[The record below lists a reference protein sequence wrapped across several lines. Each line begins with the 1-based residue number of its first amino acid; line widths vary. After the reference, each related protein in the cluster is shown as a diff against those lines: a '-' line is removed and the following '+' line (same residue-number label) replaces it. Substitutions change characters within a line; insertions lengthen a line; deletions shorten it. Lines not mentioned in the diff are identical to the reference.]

1 MSAAAPIRLHY
12 WPTPNGWKITIMLE
26 ELGVP
31 YEVIPVDIRKGDQFD
46 QAFLKISPNNKI
58 PAIVDHTPA
67 GPVAVFETAAILLYL
82 AESSGRLL
90 PTEPTARANTMAWLI
105 WGTSSL
111 GGALPQLHHFVDSPE
126 KLPSA
131 IERFTSDCVRMFKVQ
146 EKRLSEVEF
155 LAGDY
160 SVADIPSFCSTAGWL
175 QRVKDLSNG
184 ALGDTPSTERWLKAV
199 GKRAAVRKVM
209 AG

>member
-1 MSAAAPIRLHY
+1 MIDFYTYPG
-12 WPTPNGWKITIMLE
+12 PNSRKAQIMLE
-26 ELGVP
+26 EAGAQYTVRT
-31 YEVIPVDIRKGDQFD
+31 VDITKGEQFAPD
-46 QAFLKISPNNKI
+46 FLKISPNNKI

-90 PTEPTARANTMAWLI
+90 PTEPIARANTMAWLV

-146 EKRLSEVEF
+146 ENRLAEVEF

-175 QRVKDLSNG
+175 KRVKDLSNG
-184 ALGDTPSTERWLKAV
+184 ALGDTPATDRWLKAV
-199 GKRAAVRKVM
+199 GERAAVRKVM
-209 AG
+209 AGG

>member
-1 MSAAAPIRLHY
+1 MIDFYTYPG
-12 WPTPNGWKITIMLE
+12 PNSRKAQIMLE
-26 ELGVP
+26 EAGAQYTVRT
-31 YEVIPVDIRKGDQFD
+31 VDITKGEQFAPD
-46 QAFLKISPNNKI
+46 FLKISPNNKI

-90 PTEPTARANTMAWLI
+90 PTEPVARANTMAWLV

-111 GGALPQLHHFVDSPE
+111 GGALPQLHHFVDAPE

-175 QRVKDLSNG
+175 KRVKDLSNG
-184 ALGDTPSTERWLKAV
+184 ALGDTPATDRWLKAV
-199 GKRAAVRKVM
+199 GERAAVRKVM
-209 AG
+209 AGG

>member
-1 MSAAAPIRLHY
+1 MIDFYTYPG
-12 WPTPNGWKITIMLE
+12 PNSRKAQIMLE
-26 ELGVP
+26 EAGAQYTVRN
-31 YEVIPVDIRKGDQFD
+31 VDITKGEQFAPD
-46 QAFLKISPNNKI
+46 FLKISPNNKI

-90 PTEPTARANTMAWLI
+90 PTEPIARANTMAWLV

-111 GGALPQLHHFVDSPE
+111 GGALPQLHHFVDSPV

-146 EKRLSEVEF
+146 EKRLAEVEF

-175 QRVKDLSNG
+175 KRVKDLSNG
-184 ALGDTPSTERWLKAV
+184 ALGDTPATDRWLKAV
-199 GKRAAVRKVM
+199 GERAAVRKVM
-209 AG
+209 AGG

>member
-1 MSAAAPIRLHY
+1 MIDFYTYPG
-12 WPTPNGWKITIMLE
+12 PNSRKAEIMLVE
-26 ELGVP
+26 AGADYTVRK
-31 YEVIPVDIRKGDQFD
+31 VDITRGEQFD
-46 QAFLKISPNNKI
+46 PAFLRISPNNKI

-67 GPVAVFETAAILLYL
+67 GPVAVFETAAILIYL

-90 PTEPTARANTMAWLI
+90 PTEPVARANTLAWLI

-111 GGALPQLHHFVDSPE
+111 GGALPQLHHFVDAAE
-126 KLPSA
+126 KTPSA

-175 QRVKDLSNG
+175 SRVKALSNG
-184 ALGDTPSTERWLKAV
+184 ALADTPATDRWLKAV
-199 GKRAAVRKVM
+199 GERPAVRQVM

>member
-1 MSAAAPIRLHY
+1 MIDFYTYPG
-12 WPTPNGWKITIMLE
+12 PNSRKAQIMLE
-26 ELGVP
+26 EAGAEYTVRT
-31 YEVIPVDIRKGDQFD
+31 VDITKGEQFAP
-46 QAFLKISPNNKI
+46 AFLKISPNNKI

-90 PTEPTARANTMAWLI
+90 PTEPIARANTMGWLI

-111 GGALPQLHHFVDSPE
+111 GGALPQLHQFVDAPE

-155 LAGDY
+155 LAGAY
-160 SVADIPSFCSTAGWL
+160 SIADIPSFCSTAGWL
-175 QRVKDLSNG
+175 KRVKELSNG
-184 ALGDTPSTERWLKAV
+184 ALGDTPSTDRWLKAV
-199 GKRAAVRKVM
+199 GERAAVRKVM
-209 AG
+209 TPGA

>member
-1 MSAAAPIRLHY
+1 MIDFYTYPG
-12 WPTPNGWKITIMLE
+12 PNSRKAQIMLE
-26 ELGVP
+26 EAGAP
-31 YEVIPVDIRKGDQFD
+31 YTVRTVDITKGEQFAPD
-46 QAFLKISPNNKI
+46 FLKISPNNKI

-67 GPVAVFETAAILLYL
+67 GLVAVFETAAILLYL

-90 PTEPTARANTMAWLI
+90 PTEPIARANAMAWLV

-146 EKRLSEVEF
+146 EKRLAEVEF

-175 QRVKDLSNG
+175 KRVKDLSSG
-184 ALGDTPSTERWLKAV
+184 ALGDTPATDRWLKAV
-199 GKRAAVRKVM
+199 GERAAVRKVM
-209 AG
+209 AGG

>member
-1 MSAAAPIRLHY
+1 MIDFYTYPG
-12 WPTPNGWKITIMLE
+12 PNSRKAEIMLVE
-26 ELGVP
+26 AGAEYAVRR
-31 YEVIPVDIRKGDQFD
+31 VDITRGEQFD
-46 QAFLKISPNNKI
+46 PAFLRISPNNKI

-67 GPVAVFETAAILLYL
+67 GPVTVFETAAILIYL
-82 AESSGRLL
+82 AESSRRLL
-90 PTEPTARANTMAWLI
+90 PTEPFARANTLAWLI

-111 GGALPQLHHFVDSPE
+111 GGALPQLHHFVDAAE

-131 IERFTSDCVRMFKVQ
+131 IERFTNDCVRMFKVQ

-175 QRVKDLSNG
+175 SRVKALSKG
-184 ALGDTPSTERWLKAV
+184 ALGDTPATDRWLKAV
-199 GKRAAVRKVM
+199 GERPAVRQVM
-209 AG
+209 AA

>member
-1 MSAAAPIRLHY
+1 MIDFYTYPG
-12 WPTPNGWKITIMLE
+12 PNSRKAQIMLE
-26 ELGVP
+26 EAGADYTVR
-31 YEVIPVDIRKGDQFD
+31 PVDITKGEQF
-46 QAFLKISPNNKI
+46 APSFLKISPNNKI

-90 PTEPTARANTMAWLI
+90 PEEPAERANTMAWLI

-111 GGALPQLHHFVDSPE
+111 GGALPQLHHFVDAPE

-155 LAGDY
+155 LAGTY
-160 SVADIPSFCSTAGWL
+160 SIADIPAFCSTAGWL
-175 QRVKDLSNG
+175 RRVKDLSNG
-184 ALGDTPSTERWLKAV
+184 ALGETPATDRWLKAV
-199 GKRAAVRKVM
+199 GERAAVRKVM
-209 AG
+209 AGG

>member
-1 MSAAAPIRLHY
+1 MIDFYTYPG
-12 WPTPNGWKITIMLE
+12 PNSRKAQIMLE
-26 ELGVP
+26 EAGAEYTVRT
-31 YEVIPVDIRKGDQFD
+31 VDITRGEQFAP
-46 QAFLKISPNNKI
+46 AFLRISPNNKI

-67 GPVAVFETAAILLYL
+67 GPVAVFETAAILIYL

-90 PTEPTARANTMAWLI
+90 PNEPIARANTQAWLI

-126 KLPSA
+126 RMPTA
-131 IERFTSDCVRMFKVQ
+131 IERFTADCVRMFKVQ

-155 LAGDY
+155 LAGEY

-175 QRVKDLSNG
+175 ARVKALSNG
-184 ALGDTPSTERWLKAV
+184 ALGDTPSTDRWLKAV
-199 GKRAAVRKVM
+199 GDRPAVRKVM
-209 AG
+209 AAG

>member
-1 MSAAAPIRLHY
+1 MIDFYTYPG
-12 WPTPNGWKITIMLE
+12 PNSRKAQIMLE
-26 ELGVP
+26 EAGAQYTVRT
-31 YEVIPVDIRKGDQFD
+31 VDITKGEQFAPD
-46 QAFLKISPNNKI
+46 FLKISPNNKS

-90 PTEPTARANTMAWLI
+90 PTEPIARANTMAWLV

-146 EKRLSEVEF
+146 EKRLAEVEF
-155 LAGDY
+155 LADDY

-175 QRVKDLSNG
+175 KRVKDLSNG
-184 ALGDTPSTERWLKAV
+184 ALGDTPATDRWLKAV
-199 GKRAAVRKVM
+199 GERAAVRKVM
-209 AG
+209 AGG